1 MVIVIYDNDI
11 IDFIIVIV
19 QFLFCFVF
27 TLLIC
32 EVIVD
37 IVIYKQYKNIIF
49 ICLFIFIFSIIY
61 KSITKEV
68 NMTLSDY
75 IKLLMKKN

>member
-32 EVIVD
+32 EIIVD

-49 ICLFIFIFSIIY
+49 ICLFIFIFSIID

-68 NMTLSDY
+68 NMSDY
-75 IKLLMKKN
+75 VKLLMKKN